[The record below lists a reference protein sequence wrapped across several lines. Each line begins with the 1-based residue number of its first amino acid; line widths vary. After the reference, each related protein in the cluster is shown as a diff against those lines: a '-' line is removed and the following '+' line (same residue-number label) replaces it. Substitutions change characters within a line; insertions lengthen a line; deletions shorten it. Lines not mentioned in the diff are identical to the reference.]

1 MKDQIKKVFRKII
14 KETPSKLSTKALKR
28 ANKINKLN
36 AGTPHDWEDYEK
48 YLKEETEYKNKTR
61 NHFKLAYTN
70 ILHFPSPYLYKMCM
84 PTSF

>member
-36 AGTPHDWEDYEK
+36 AGTPHDW
-48 YLKEETEYKNKTR
+48 
-61 NHFKLAYTN
+61 
-70 ILHFPSPYLYKMCM
+70 
-84 PTSF
+84 

>member
-28 ANKINKLN
+28 ANEINKLN

-48 YLKEETEYKNKTR
+48 YLEEEAKDRNKT
-61 NHFKLAYTN
+61 L
-70 ILHFPSPYLYKMCM
+70 
-84 PTSF
+84 

>member
-14 KETPSKLSTKALKR
+14 KETPSRLSTKALKR

-48 YLKEETEYKNKTR
+48 YREEEAKAKKKPYKR
-61 NHFKLAYTN
+61 HIYRVFQE
-70 ILHFPSPYLYKMCM
+70 IGIP
-84 PTSF
+84 

>member
-1 MKDQIKKVFRKII
+1 MKLGWTFGVLVAIAFILKLVVQILKTSWIDEGPNFRKII

-48 YLKEETEYKNKTR
+48 YLEEEAKDKNKT
-61 NHFKLAYTN
+61 L
-70 ILHFPSPYLYKMCM
+70 
-84 PTSF
+84 

>member
-28 ANKINKLN
+28 ASKINKLN

-48 YLKEETEYKNKTR
+48 YKKEMDKDESN
-61 NHFKLAYTN
+61 
-70 ILHFPSPYLYKMCM
+70 
-84 PTSF
+84 